1 LAPSHPIARSLL
13 LTGSLFLSVGAAFA
27 GNVHRAVVTRT
38 APVYPELAHRMHVEG
53 KVVLLVTVQPDGT
66 VSDTKVQSGHALLG
80 PAAQEAVRKWHFA
93 PAPETS
99 ESEIEVNFT
108 LESH

>member
-1 LAPSHPIARSLL
+1 
-13 LTGSLFLSVGAAFA
+13 
-27 GNVHRAVVTRT
+27 
-38 APVYPELAHRMHVEG
+38 MHVEG

-66 VSDTKVQSGHALLG
+66 VSDTKVQSGHALLS

-93 PAPETS
+93 PASETS

-108 LESH
+108 MDGH